1 MPVQPVT
8 WILSGLAISGLT
20 LAGVQVSLFSATPEA
35 TAWTARPDSS
45 DHISGTGA
53 TGSLLQIERAE
64 SGLFYV
70 NGAVN
75 DVPVRFAVDTG
86 ATVVVLNAADA
97 KRIGLVARQD
107 SGTRIRTAAGYS
119 RMQWQR
125 GLELSVEGKS
135 LGKMDIAVM
144 PDGPETSLL
153 GLNALSRL
161 DSITLSSDRLTIE

>member
-1 MPVQPVT
+1 M
-8 WILSGLAISGLT
+8 SGLAIGGLT
-20 LAGVQVSLFSATPEA
+20 LAGVQVSLFSATPTA
-35 TAWTARPDSS
+35 TALTATPNKAG
-45 DHISGTGA
+45 HISGIGA
-53 TGSLLQIERAE
+53 TADPLQIERAE

-70 NGAVN
+70 NGTVN

-97 KRIGLVARQD
+97 ERIGLAAGHD

-135 LGKMDIAVM
+135 LGKIDIAVM

-161 DSITLSSDRLTIE
+161 ETITLSSDRLTIE

>member
-1 MPVQPVT
+1 M
-8 WILSGLAISGLT
+8 GGLT

-35 TAWTARPDSS
+35 TALTARPDSLDPMS
-45 DHISGTGA
+45 ESGA
-53 TGSLLQIERAE
+53 TAGPLQIKRAE

-97 KRIGLVARQD
+97 KRIGLAARQD

-125 GLELSVEGKS
+125 GLKLSVEGKS
-135 LGKMDIAVM
+135 LGKIDIAVM

-161 DSITLSSDRLTIE
+161 ESVTLSSDRLTIE